1 MRHTLEEVD
10 KFFDLYLIVV
20 GMHLRSEFGLTAK
33 EVVKDGFKVAAWINT
48 HSPHPGPNDMA
59 KILGLTISGVAKEIS
74 RLKPDLILVLGDR
87 GEELAGAAVGAYLN
101 IPVAHLHG
109 GDQGDDGAHIDE
121 SIRHAIT
128 KFAHIHLP
136 ATKRSAERI
145 IKMGEEKWR
154 VHVIGS
160 PALIEILA
168 GHFLSRK
175 ELAKKFKLDFKQ
187 PLILVIQHP
196 VSTEIGQ
203 AGWQMEQTLR
213 VLADLK
219 EQTVL
224 IYPNSDA
231 GSGEMIK
238 IIKKYK
244 NEPWLRIFKSLP
256 RQEYLSLMK
265 NSSVMVGNS
274 SSGSIDSSS
283 FKIPVVNVGTRES
296 TRENGGNKI
305 FVSHNQAEIKKAIKR
320 ALFDEKLIQ
329 RIKQCR
335 SPYGDG
341 KTHKRIIK
349 IINSY
354 FPLTENRRQKL
365 LIKKLSY

>member
-1 MRHTLEEVD
+1 
-10 KFFDLYLIVV
+10 
-20 GMHLRSEFGLTAK
+20 MHLRSEFGLTAR
-33 EVVKDGFKVAAWINT
+33 EIIKDGFKIAAWINT

-59 KILGLTISGVAKEIS
+59 KILGFTVSGMAKEIG

-87 GEELAGAAVGAYLN
+87 GEELAGAAVGAHLN

-121 SIRHAIT
+121 SIRHSIT

-154 VHVIGS
+154 VHIIGS
-160 PALIEILA
+160 PALVEILA
-168 GHFLSRK
+168 GPFLSRK
-175 ELAKKFKLDFKQ
+175 ELAKKFKLDFCR
-187 PLILVIQHP
+187 PVILVIQHP
-196 VSTEIGQ
+196 VLTQFEQ
-203 AGWQMEQTLR
+203 AGWQMKQTMR
-213 VLADLK
+213 VLEELK
-219 EQTVL
+219 EQTML

-238 IIKKYK
+238 IIQKYEG
-244 NEPWLRIFKSLP
+244 EPWLKTFRSLP
-256 RQEYLSLMK
+256 RHEYLCLMK
-265 NSSVMVGNS
+265 NADVMVGNS

-283 FKIPVVNVGTRES
+283 FKIPVVNIGIRES
-296 TRENGGNKI
+296 IRENGGNKI
-305 FVSHNQAEIKKAIKR
+305 FVSHNQVEIKKAIKR
-320 ALFDEKLIQ
+320 ALFDKKFIQ
-329 RIKQCR
+329 QIKQCR

-349 IINSY
+349 VINSY
-354 FPLTENRRQKL
+354 FPLTKDMRQKL